1 MLLFVK
7 VAGELKIQEVT
18 DCHDAKSKK
27 NVIIDVDYRRF
38 LADWTMKNEF
48 LNTYPDM
55 YLSM

>member
-1 MLLFVK
+1 MMLN
-7 VAGELKIQEVT
+7 Q
-18 DCHDAKSKK
+18 K